1 MQFFENYDPV
11 QTKNVQSKKK
21 NPPYKELGH
30 VKMLGVATLCFKA
43 FQPLLWQENWE
54 KTCSKWIRM
63 KMDGWMGHLPKPV
76 SLGLIDK
83 VPVSVSPVFLSSTR
97 WTNICTPISFYFSF
111 YSSSRFNNSVQ
122 FNRFGNQQQHV
133 SLSLQSYLWNEK
145 VTRRQFSAR
154 LLHLA
159 VTLGL

>member
-1 MQFFENYDPV
+1 
-11 QTKNVQSKKK
+11 
-21 NPPYKELGH
+21 
-30 VKMLGVATLCFKA
+30 MLGVATLCFKA

-122 FNRFGNQQQHV
+122 FNRFGNQQQHMYPSVCNLTCEMRRWHEDSSLPV
-133 SLSLQSYLWNEK
+133 SSILRWHSVCRFSRW
-145 VTRRQFSAR
+145 RQRFTMDFTSDFI
-154 LLHLA
+154 LLM
-159 VTLGL
+159 